1 MSVAS
6 NWFVY
11 MLRCADGSLYTGVTT
26 DITRR
31 IEQHNSTRQGAKYT
45 RQRRPVSLVYC
56 EEFLGRAAAQ
66 KRECEI
72 KKLDKR
78 SKEAM
83 IEGYSKHTH
92 SAVQ

>member
-1 MSVAS
+1 MPVAS

-45 RQRRPVSLVYC
+45 RHRRPVSLVYC